1 MKQEKTS
8 MPPSAKWHGS
18 VRLSTMLTAAVI
30 ATIVL
35 YLSACASSRK
45 SVSRLTTVS
54 REASLLAMD
63 STVSVS
69 ETWRTPVKVPMSAV
83 SLTLSMDSL
92 RRLPS
97 GAGYT
102 ARKGQA
108 NVKVTRR
115 VPTEKEPEQIV
126 IEAGCDSLE
135 LVWAGYSKTITT
147 LKQQLKVASK
157 SDKALKEETKGSS
170 GNTFLMRLKYFC
182 AGLLSGII
190 GIVLTF
196 LKLRK

>member
-1 MKQEKTS
+1 M
-8 MPPSAKWHGS
+8 
-18 VRLSTMLTAAVI
+18 
-30 ATIVL
+30 
-35 YLSACASSRK
+35 
-45 SVSRLTTVS
+45 
-54 REASLLAMD
+54 
-63 STVSVS
+63 
-69 ETWRTPVKVPMSAV
+69 
-83 SLTLSMDSL
+83 
-92 RRLPS
+92 
-97 GAGYT
+97 
-102 ARKGQA
+102 
-108 NVKVTRR
+108 
-115 VPTEKEPEQIV
+115 

-135 LVWAGYSKTITT
+135 LVCAGYSKTITT